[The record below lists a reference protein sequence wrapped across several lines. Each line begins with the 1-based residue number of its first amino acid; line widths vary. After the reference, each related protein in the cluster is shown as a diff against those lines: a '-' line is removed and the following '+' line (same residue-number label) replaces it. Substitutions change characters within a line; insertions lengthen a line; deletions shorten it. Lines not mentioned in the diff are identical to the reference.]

1 MKEENKREN
10 ERLVSSIHSGMLIMR
25 GRFASGNGKTEAPY
39 HLLIPNFSIFLPG
52 WRRRRAIKRA
62 RDI

>member
-25 GRFASGNGKTEAPY
+25 GRFASEMERRK
-39 HLLIPNFSIFLPG
+39 LLIIFLFPIFPSFYPVG
-52 WRRRRAIKRA
+52 
-62 RDI
+62 DEGGQ